1 MIGASL
7 LAAVLLA
14 VLLFA
19 FFRQDHEKEI
29 EIPDEEVP
37 TGVYE
42 DGELQVNVK
51 DFGAVGDGV
60 TDDTEN
66 IQRAIDYANENNI
79 KHVILPEGHYMV
91 SLNRLVSDRY
101 TAISLH
107 SNISLHLDE
116 NAVVEAIPT
125 DQGNYAIINIVD
137 CENVLFEGGTII
149 GDRFSHLGSKYS
161 HGMGI
166 NIYNSR
172 NVIIQKVN
180 IRDCW
185 GDGIYI
191 GGRNGTQINKNI
203 LISEANISNCR
214 RQGISVTT
222 GEDITI
228 RDSIIHDIKGA
239 NPQSGIDIETNW
251 PEAPVRNVLIESN
264 TFYNNGIQDVVLG
277 GVCEDVKIINNV
289 FDVNPSGTRQIAINV
304 AYGNRVKVSGNDITD
319 RQGAISCRHAN
330 EVEIYENRISGYEDG
345 GTLYGVGIALIDDA
359 ANINIHDNSLQ
370 NLDKGINISGQGENV
385 KNISITNNLIE
396 NIQVDGFYGYRPVNG
411 LVLKGNVFRNII
423 MRYGIL
429 INTGNDI
436 GISGNIIED
445 CGAAYIIAQVGNQIL
460 IENNVRIALFPGTH
474 LYPAIL

>member
-125 DQGNYAIINIVD
+125 DQGNY
-137 CENVLFEGGTII
+137 G
-149 GDRFSHLGSKYS
+149 
-161 HGMGI
+161 
-166 NIYNSR
+166 
-172 NVIIQKVN
+172 
-180 IRDCW
+180 
-185 GDGIYI
+185 
-191 GGRNGTQINKNI
+191 
-203 LISEANISNCR
+203 
-214 RQGISVTT
+214 
-222 GEDITI
+222 
-228 RDSIIHDIKGA
+228 
-239 NPQSGIDIETNW
+239 
-251 PEAPVRNVLIESN
+251 
-264 TFYNNGIQDVVLG
+264 
-277 GVCEDVKIINNV
+277 
-289 FDVNPSGTRQIAINV
+289 
-304 AYGNRVKVSGNDITD
+304 
-319 RQGAISCRHAN
+319 
-330 EVEIYENRISGYEDG
+330 
-345 GTLYGVGIALIDDA
+345 
-359 ANINIHDNSLQ
+359 
-370 NLDKGINISGQGENV
+370 
-385 KNISITNNLIE
+385 
-396 NIQVDGFYGYRPVNG
+396 
-411 LVLKGNVFRNII
+411 
-423 MRYGIL
+423 
-429 INTGNDI
+429 
-436 GISGNIIED
+436 
-445 CGAAYIIAQVGNQIL
+445 
-460 IENNVRIALFPGTH
+460 
-474 LYPAIL
+474 